1 MQLSILGDF
10 ANAFQ
15 AREEL
20 RDPPMGDRYHTQRT
34 LRLKS
39 REKYQQEETP
49 TPTQVDA
56 EARLSAEHEEPESY
70 TVTKS
75 PKDEDTSEAAFIA
88 SKATDS
94 GSSSRA
100 QLHEPVPPDV
110 SETHSTGARAQNPVV
125 EPDNQDH
132 SICGNYSEEDD
143 ESLDATELSTEC
155 AACGSDTDVKWC
167 NRCDI
172 TVCDNCWGKQV
183 AHKRAQTA
191 HQKTDLQIRD
201 VLKAISCRGERC
213 QEYAHLSACSS
224 KWFGVNCN
232 ERGAYLSASS
242 RLRDL
247 TIDADFQQSQY
258 PALIS
263 FIGETGAG
271 KSTIISALMKVCR
284 IKTDI
289 IVLLMTN

>member
-1 MQLSILGDF
+1 MQQSILGDF

-20 RDPPMGDRYHTQRT
+20 GAPPTGNAYHTQRT
-34 LRLKS
+34 LTPGPG
-39 REKYQQEETP
+39 EEYQQGETP
-49 TPTQVDA
+49 GPTQVDA
-56 EARLSAEHEEPESY
+56 EARLSAEHEELESH
-70 TVTKS
+70 TATIP
-75 PKDEDTSEAAFIA
+75 PKDEGTPEAAFIA
-88 SKATDS
+88 SKATDA
-94 GSSSRA
+94 GSSSRV
-100 QLHEPVPPDV
+100 QLHGPVPPDV
-110 SETHSTGARAQNPVV
+110 PETHGTEAHTRNPVV
-125 EPDNQDH
+125 ELDYQYHSGSDSCSEQD
-132 SICGNYSEEDD
+132 S

-155 AACGSDTDVKWC
+155 AGCRSGADVKWC
-167 NRCDI
+167 NRCD
-172 TVCDNCWGKQV
+172 TTFCDNCWGKQV

-201 VLKAISCRGERC
+201 VLKAISCQSERC

-232 ERGAYLSASS
+232 ERGVSLSASS

-247 TIDADFQQSQY
+247 TIDADFRQSQY

-289 IVLLMTN
+289 VLLLTG